1 VELDEILKSHTR
13 WVIDTAPIIYYS
25 EENPAYLHVVDKIF
39 SRLNSPNG
47 ESAFAFSPIV
57 TLSEVLTH
65 PLRHNDQELAGRYR
79 EFLLKSHNFTLFY
92 VDEIIAERAAAIRAG
107 YNYRTPDAIQLA
119 TGVENHATLFITN
132 DIRLKNFSE
141 LTVIVLDDFIDKKST
156 P

>member
-1 VELDEILKSHTR
+1 MELDEILKSHTR
-13 WVIDTAPIIYYS
+13 WVIDTAPIIYYI

-39 SRLNSPNG
+39 SRLSSYNS
-47 ESAFAFSPIV
+47 ESVFAFSSIV
-57 TLSEVLTH
+57 TLTEVLTH
-65 PLRHNDQELAGRYR
+65 PLRHHDQELAGRYR
-79 EFLLKSHNFTLFY
+79 RFLLKSHNFTLFP
-92 VDEIIAERAAAIRAG
+92 VDESIAEHAAAIRAK

-141 LTVIVLDDFIDKKST
+141 LTIIVLDDFIGKKSI